1 MLITLYLAIFFGG
14 IEMSSFFRGNSVTF
28 QVFLIIIAI
37 VTNVFVIG
45 NYPDPKP
52 PVEPELPFHLITIY
66 TWDEEHELHVEPIT
80 SPAVGIAISFYV
92 WNDIGPT
99 ETISL
104 TSNSNASGIVQVLL
118 EEGTYDMKVSEWTT
132 ETLDIMENIT
142 LSVTHYAIENKP
154 LSVEILALSNTWK
167 VSSGDII
174 SISFTNPLEHQAKIE
189 SVTMGE
195 DATAMTPIS
204 CEVEEEAGGDEYGAA
219 ALGLSSCD
227 GDYVLDLNPFES
239 WTDSFRVPAGV
250 SIPWQIARSVTD
262 VVLRYTYTE
271 VTVDE

>member
-14 IEMSSFFRGNSVTF
+14 IEMSNFFRGNSVTF

-118 EEGTYDMKVSEWTT
+118 EEGTYDMKVSEWIT
-132 ETLDIMENIT
+132 ETLDIMENLT
-142 LSVTHYAIENKP
+142 LSVTHYTVENKP
-154 LSVEILALSNTWK
+154 LSVEILALSNSWK

-204 CEVEEEAGGDEYGAA
+204 CEVEEDVAVDAYGAA

-227 GDYVLDLNPFES
+227 GDYVLDLTPFES

-271 VTVDE
+271 VIVDE